1 MNRSVRK
8 VALAL
13 GIAFAALFAQLNY
26 DQVFASKRFAQHPAN
41 RRLLVKEYSTR
52 RGEIILAGTNAVI
65 ARSQATEDS
74 LKYQR
79 VYPLGSLFGE
89 ITGYYSVV
97 YGASAVERAFNDYLI
112 GKQPT
117 RAQTFVDELLGR
129 EPKGN
134 SIVLTLDRELQRIA
148 QEKLRGQKGA
158 VAAID
163 PATGEV
169 LALYSNPTFDPNPL
183 SVHSISAVNKTWN
196 ALENDRSH
204 PLIAR
209 ATRERYPPGST
220 FKVVVAAAA
229 LAAGIEPGDRF
240 NNPTSVA
247 LPLSNRRL
255 SNYNGR
261 ACPGSTFNDALRFSC
276 NTIFAQIGQRIGAAK
291 LVAMA
296 RKFGLQDELEFDLP
310 LAASCIRT
318 APAGCAEPNLDAP
331 QTMLSSIGQFDVRTT
346 PLQMAVVAATVAN
359 MGRRPT
365 PHVVKEIR
373 SFEGAVVERF
383 SPPPSAPIY
392 PAEAAEAMKAMM
404 INVVERGTGTRAQI
418 SGYDKQIGG
427 KTGTAQTGVDDEDPH
442 VWFIS
447 FAPGIAVA
455 VVVENGGDAGGDAT
469 GGRVCAPIAK
479 ALMENWLKRRA
490 G

>member
-13 GIAFAALFAQLNY
+13 GLAFAALFAQLNY
-26 DQVFASKRFAQHPAN
+26 DQVFASKRFSHHPAN

-52 RGEIILAGTNAVI
+52 RGEIILSGGNVVI
-65 ARSQATEDS
+65 ARSQATEDN

-79 VYPLGSLFGE
+79 IYPLGALFGE
-89 ITGYYSVV
+89 ITGYYSIV

-112 GKQPT
+112 GAQPA

-134 SIVLTLDRELQRIA
+134 SVVLTLDRDLQRIA
-148 QEKLRGQKGA
+148 QEKLKGQKGA

-163 PATGEV
+163 PATGAV
-169 LALYSNPTFDPNPL
+169 LALYSNPTYDPNPL
-183 SVHSISAVNKTWN
+183 SVHTIPAINKTWSS
-196 ALENDRSH
+196 LSNDKNH

-229 LAAGIEPGDRF
+229 LDAGIKPGDRF
-240 NNPTSVA
+240 PNPTSVA
-247 LPLSNRRL
+247 LPLTNRRL
-255 SNYNGR
+255 GNYNGR
-261 ACPGSTFNDALRFSC
+261 ACPGATFTDALRYSC

-296 RKFGLQDELEFDLP
+296 KKFGLQDELSFDLP
-310 LAASCIRT
+310 LTASCIRT
-318 APAGCAEPNLDAP
+318 APAGCGEPTLDVP

-346 PLQMAVVAATVAN
+346 PLQMAVIAGTIAN
-359 MGRRPT
+359 MGRRPA

-373 SFEGAVVERF
+373 SFEGSIVKTFAPA
-383 SPPPSAPIY
+383 PPASIYSAES
-392 PAEAAEAMKAMM
+392 AQALRDMM
-404 INVVERGTGTRAQI
+404 ITVVERGTGTRAQI
-418 SGYDKQIGG
+418 DGFDKQVGG
-427 KTGTAQTGVDDEDPH
+427 KTGTAQTGVENTNPH

-455 VVVENGGDAGGDAT
+455 VIVENGGDAGGDAT

-479 ALMENWLKRRA
+479 ALMENWLKRSRK
-490 G
+490 